1 MEFMKAND
9 IRKSFLDFF
18 ETKSHYV
25 KNSFSLVPKN
35 DKSLLLINAGMA
47 PLKNYFLGIETPPA
61 KRMAT
66 CQKCVRTGDIENI
79 GKTARHATFFEMLG
93 NFSFG
98 DYFKNEAT
106 AFAWEY
112 VTKVLKMDEE
122 KLWVTVYE
130 EDDEAYGIWK
140 DKVGV
145 NPDRIVKLG
154 KEDNFWEIGNGQG
167 PCGPCSE
174 IYIDR
179 GEEFGCGHENC
190 KPGCDCD
197 RFLEFWNLV
206 FTQFDKQVDGSYKKL
221 EHPNIDT
228 GMGLE
233 RMACIM
239 QGVDSI
245 FDIDTMKNI
254 RDKVC
259 EISGKKYQQDEK
271 TDISIRIITDHI
283 RAITFMVSDGIVPSN
298 EGRGYVL
305 RRLARRAMRH
315 AKLLGIEQKF
325 IETLAN
331 VVIDVYQDGYE
342 ELGQNRDYINKVLK
356 IEEEKFGETIETGMN
371 ILNQYIEDA
380 QKDNNSKIN
389 GQDAFKLYD
398 TYGFP
403 LELTLEIAEE
413 KNCSVDIQEFENQM
427 EMQRQRARNARAKGS
442 DIGWKD
448 EISSLDLSVKNAEF
462 IGYEK
467 LEDENEIADIV
478 IDGKLSNKAVQGQEI
493 ILIFDRTP
501 FYAESGGQVGDT
513 GLIKNADAQIQVN
526 NVTKSTNG
534 LFLHHCTVNKGEVK
548 KGAKVQLLVDVKKR
562 FATMRNHTATHL
574 LHKALKVVLGD
585 HIQQA
590 GSLVSPDRLR
600 FDFNHFAQVSKEEL
614 MKVEQLVN
622 EQIYNAI
629 DVQTQVMDIE
639 DAKNTGAMSLFD
651 EKYGE
656 TVRVLS
662 IGEFSKEFCGGT
674 HVKNSND
681 IGMFKIV
688 SEGGVASGV
697 RRIEAIT
704 GYSVYNFIVEK
715 QELIENV
722 SSTLKTS
729 QDNLQKRATD
739 LMAENK
745 SLQKKIKEVQ
755 SAGAKTD
762 IDSVIKSAKQIKDV
776 NLVISSY
783 EDMEDDI
790 LRDFAQNIIDKV
802 ENAIVVFSNVN
813 SENQKL
819 TFLCMV
825 SKNLIPK
832 YNAGK
837 IVKEVAMVTG
847 GNGGG
852 KPNMAMAG
860 GKDVSKI
867 QEALSKAEEVV
878 ENI

>member
-18 ETKSHYV
+18 KSKEHYV

-106 AFAWEY
+106 AFAWEF

-130 EDDEAYGIWK
+130 EDDEAFGIWK

-271 TDISIRIITDHI
+271 TDVSIRIITDHI

-371 ILNQYIEDA
+371 ILNQYIADA
-380 QKDNNSKIN
+380 QKANNSKIN

-413 KNCSVDIQEFENQM
+413 KNCSVDIEEFENQM

-448 EISSLDLSVKNAEF
+448 EISSLDLSVKSSEF
-462 IGYEK
+462 TGYEK
-467 LEDENEIADIV
+467 LEDKAVIADII
-478 IDGKLSNKAVQGQEI
+478 IDGKLSDKANQGQEI

-513 GLIKNADAQIQVN
+513 GLIKNADVEIQVN

-534 LFLHHCTVNKGEVK
+534 LFLHHCKLNKGEVK
-548 KGAKVQLLVDVKKR
+548 KGDKVELFVDVKNR

-639 DAKNTGAMSLFD
+639 DAKKTGAMSLFD

-662 IGEFSKEFCGGT
+662 IGDFSKEFCGGT
-674 HVKNSND
+674 HVKNSNE

-722 SSTLKTS
+722 SSILKTS
-729 QDNLQKRATD
+729 QDNLQKRASD
-739 LMAENK
+739 LMTENK
-745 SLQKKIKEVQ
+745 NLQKKIKEVQ

-762 IDSVIKSAKQIKDV
+762 IDSVIKSAKKIKDV
-776 NLVISSY
+776 NLLISSY
-783 EDMEDDI
+783 EDMEDGI

-802 ENAIVVFSNVN
+802 ENAVVVFSNLN
-813 SENQKL
+813 TENQKL

-825 SKNLIPK
+825 AKNLIPK

-867 QEALSKAEEVV
+867 QEALSKAEEVLA
-878 ENI
+878 NI

>member
-18 ETKSHYV
+18 ESKEHYV

-106 AFAWEY
+106 AFAWEF

-130 EDDEAYGIWK
+130 EDDEALGIWR

-179 GEEFGCGHENC
+179 GEEFGCGHKDC

-271 TDISIRIITDHI
+271 TDVSIRIITDHI

-371 ILNQYIEDA
+371 ILNQYITDA
-380 QKDNNSKIN
+380 QKANNSKIN

-413 KNCSVDIQEFENQM
+413 KNCSVDIEEFENQM

-467 LEDENEIADIV
+467 LEDIAVIADII
-478 IDGKLSNKAVQGQEI
+478 IDGKLSDKAAQGQEV

-513 GLIKNADAQIQVN
+513 GLIKNSNVEIQVN

-534 LFLHHCTVNKGEVK
+534 LFLHHCKISKGEVK
-548 KGAKVQLLVDVKKR
+548 KGDKVELFVDVKNR

-574 LHKALKVVLGD
+574 LHKALKIVLGD

-639 DAKNTGAMSLFD
+639 DAKKTGAMSLFD

-662 IGEFSKEFCGGT
+662 IGDFSKEFCGGT

-729 QDNLQKRATD
+729 QDNLQKRASD
-739 LMAENK
+739 LMTENK
-745 SLQKKIKEVQ
+745 NLQKKIKEVQ

-762 IDSVIKSAKQIKDV
+762 IDSVIKSAKKIKDA
-776 NLVISSY
+776 NLVISSF

-802 ENAIVVFSNVN
+802 ENSVVVFSNVN
-813 SENQKL
+813 TENQKL

-825 SKNLIPK
+825 AKNLIPK

-867 QEALSKAEEVV
+867 QEALSKAEEVLA
-878 ENI
+878 NI

>member
-130 EDDEAYGIWK
+130 EDDEAFGIWK

-259 EISGKKYQQDEK
+259 EISGKKYQQDDK
-271 TDISIRIITDHI
+271 TDVSIRIITDHI

-371 ILNQYIEDA
+371 ILNQYIADA
-380 QKDNNSKIN
+380 QKENNSKIS

-413 KNCSVDIQEFENQM
+413 KNCSVDIEEFENQM

-448 EISSLDLSVKNAEF
+448 EISSLDLSVKNSEF
-462 IGYEK
+462 VGYEK
-467 LEDENEIADIV
+467 LEDEIEIADIV
-478 IDGKLSNKAVQGQEI
+478 IDGKLSDKADQGQEI

-501 FYAESGGQVGDT
+501 FYAESGGQIGDT
-513 GLIKNADAQIQVN
+513 GLIKNDNLEIQVN

-802 ENAIVVFSNVN
+802 ENAIVVFSNLN

>member
-18 ETKSHYV
+18 KSKEHYV

-106 AFAWEY
+106 AFAWEF

-122 KLWVTVYE
+122 KIWVTVYE
-130 EDDEAYGIWK
+130 EDDEAFGIWK

-271 TDISIRIITDHI
+271 TDVSIRIITDHI

-342 ELGQNRDYINKVLK
+342 ELGQNREYINKVLK

-371 ILNQYIEDA
+371 ILNQYIADA
-380 QKDNNSKIN
+380 QKANNSKIN

-413 KNCSVDIQEFENQM
+413 KNCSVDIEEFENQM

-448 EISSLDLSVKNAEF
+448 EISSLDLSVKSSEF
-462 IGYEK
+462 TGYEK
-467 LEDENEIADIV
+467 LEDTAVIADII
-478 IDGKLSNKAVQGQEI
+478 IDGKLSDKANQGQEI

-513 GLIKNADAQIQVN
+513 GIIKNADVEIQVN

-534 LFLHHCTVNKGEVK
+534 LFLHHCKLNKGELK
-548 KGAKVQLLVDVKKR
+548 KGDKVELFVDVKNR
-562 FATMRNHTATHL
+562 LATMRNHTATHL

-639 DAKNTGAMSLFD
+639 DAKKTGAMSLFD

-662 IGEFSKEFCGGT
+662 IGDFSKEFCGGT

-722 SSTLKTS
+722 SSILKTS
-729 QDNLQKRATD
+729 QDNLQKRASD
-739 LMAENK
+739 LMTENK
-745 SLQKKIKEVQ
+745 NLQKKIKEVQ

-762 IDSVIKSAKQIKDV
+762 IDSVIKSAKKINDV
-776 NLVISSY
+776 NLLISSY

-802 ENAIVVFSNVN
+802 ENAVVVFSNVN
-813 SENQKL
+813 TENQKL

-825 SKNLIPK
+825 AKNLTPK

-867 QEALSKAEEVV
+867 QEALSKAEEVLA
-878 ENI
+878 NI

>member
-18 ETKSHYV
+18 KSKEHYV

-106 AFAWEY
+106 AFAWEF

-130 EDDEAYGIWK
+130 EDDEAFGIWK

-259 EISGKKYQQDEK
+259 EISSKKYQQDEK
-271 TDISIRIITDHI
+271 TDVSIRIITDHI

-371 ILNQYIEDA
+371 ILNQYIADA
-380 QKDNNSKIN
+380 QKANNSKIN

-413 KNCSVDIQEFENQM
+413 KNCSVDIEEFENQM

-448 EISSLDLSVKNAEF
+448 EISSLDLSVKSSKF

-467 LEDENEIADIV
+467 LEDTTVIADII
-478 IDGKLSNKAVQGQEI
+478 IDGKLSDKANQGQEI

-513 GLIKNADAQIQVN
+513 GLIKNADVEIQVN

-534 LFLHHCTVNKGEVK
+534 LFLHHCKLNKGELK
-548 KGAKVQLLVDVKKR
+548 KGDKVELFVDVKNR

-639 DAKNTGAMSLFD
+639 DAKKTGAMSLFD

-662 IGEFSKEFCGGT
+662 IGDFSKEFCGGT

-722 SSTLKTS
+722 SSILKTS
-729 QDNLQKRATD
+729 QDNLQKRVSD
-739 LMAENK
+739 LMTENK
-745 SLQKKIKEVQ
+745 NLQKKIKEVQ

-762 IDSVIKSAKQIKDV
+762 IDSVIKSAKKINDV
-776 NLVISSY
+776 NLLISSY

-802 ENAIVVFSNVN
+802 ENAVVVFSNVN
-813 SENQKL
+813 TENQKL

-825 SKNLIPK
+825 AKNLIPK

-867 QEALSKAEEVV
+867 QEALSKAEEVLA
-878 ENI
+878 NI

>member
-9 IRKSFLDFF
+9 IRRKYLDFF
-18 ETKSHYV
+18 ATKEHYV

-47 PLKNYFLGIETPPA
+47 PLKNYFLGVETPPA
-61 KRMAT
+61 KRMTT

-98 DYFKNEAT
+98 DYFKTEAT
-106 AFAWEY
+106 AFAWEF
-112 VTKVLKMDEE
+112 VTKVLKIEE
-122 KLWVTVYE
+122 DKLWVTVYE
-130 EDDEAYGIWK
+130 EDEEALSIWK

-145 NPDRIVKLG
+145 NPDRLVKLG
-154 KEDNFWEIGNGQG
+154 KDDNFWEIGNGQG

-179 GEEFGCGHENC
+179 GEEFGCDDPNC
-190 KPGCDCD
+190 RPGCDCD

-206 FTQFDKQVDGSYKKL
+206 FTQYDKQADGSLKKL

-245 FDIDTMKNI
+245 FDIDTMKQI

-259 EISGKKYQQDEK
+259 EISAKKYQSDDK
-271 TDISIRIITDHI
+271 TDVSIRIITDHM

-315 AKLLGIEQKF
+315 AKLLGIKGKFVEQM
-325 IETLAN
+325 IN
-331 VVIDVYQDGYE
+331 VVIEAYADGYPDLLE
-342 ELGQNRDYINKVLK
+342 NKEYICKILT

-371 ILNQYIEDA
+371 ILNTYIEDA
-380 QKDNNSKIN
+380 VKNNNSKIK
-389 GQDAFKLYD
+389 GEDAFKLYD

-413 KNCSVDIQEFENQM
+413 KNCTVDIKEFENQM

-448 EISSLDLSVKNAEF
+448 EISSLDLSVKQNEF
-462 IGYEK
+462 VGYDTLVLENKIG
-467 LEDENEIADIV
+467 DIV
-478 IDGKLSNKAVQGQEI
+478 LESSLVDEARDGQEVV
-493 ILIFDRTP
+493 LIFDKTP
-501 FYAESGGQVGDT
+501 FYAESGGQVGDIGKIT
-513 GLIKNADAQIQVN
+513 TNSCEITVN
-526 NVTKSTNG
+526 DVKKATNG
-534 LFLHHCTVNKGEVK
+534 LFLHHCTVESGKVK
-548 KGAKVQLLVDVKKR
+548 KGDMVKLAVDEKTR
-562 FATMRNHTATHL
+562 LATRRNHTATHL
-574 LHKALKVVLGD
+574 LHKALKMVLGE

-590 GSLVSPDRLR
+590 GSLVTSKRLR
-600 FDFNHFAQVSKEEL
+600 FDFNHFSSMNKEEIA
-614 MKVEQLVN
+614 KVEKIVN
-622 EQIYNAI
+622 EQIFSALFVNT
-629 DVQTQVMDIE
+629 DVMSIE
-639 DAKNTGAMSLFD
+639 DAKNTGATSLFD

-662 IGEFSKEFCGGT
+662 IGDFSKEFCGGT
-674 HVKNSND
+674 HVSNSNE
-681 IGMFKIV
+681 IGMFKIL

-704 GYSVYNFIVEK
+704 GYCVYEHLLEK
-715 QELIENV
+715 QCLLDSISAV
-722 SSTLKTS
+722 AKTS
-729 QDNLQKRATD
+729 EDNLEKRVADVLEENKNLQKK
-739 LMAENK
+739 L
-745 SLQKKIKEVQ
+745 KEIQ
-755 SAGAKTD
+755 SSSAKGD
-762 IDSVIKSAKQIKDV
+762 IDSMIKDAKKINNV

-783 EDMEDDI
+783 ENVQDDV
-790 LRDFAQNIIDKV
+790 LRDIAQNIIDKG
-802 ENAIVVFSNVN
+802 EDMIVVFSNVN
-813 SENQKL
+813 TETEKL
-819 TFLCMV
+819 SFICMV
-825 SKNLIPK
+825 AKNLVPK

-837 IVKEVAMVTG
+837 IVKEVAIVTG

-860 GKDVSKI
+860 GKDITKI
-867 QEALSKAEEVV
+867 SEALSRAKEVV
-878 ENI
+878 QSI

>member
-18 ETKSHYV
+18 ESKEHYV

-106 AFAWEY
+106 AFAWEF

-130 EDDEAYGIWK
+130 DDDEAYGIWK

-179 GEEFGCGHENC
+179 GEEFGCGHKDC

-271 TDISIRIITDHI
+271 TDVSIRIITDHI

-371 ILNQYIEDA
+371 ILNQYITDA
-380 QKDNNSKIN
+380 QKANNSKIN

-413 KNCSVDIQEFENQM
+413 KNCSVDIEEFENQM

-448 EISSLDLSVKNAEF
+448 EISSLDLSVKNTEF

-467 LEDENEIADIV
+467 LEDTAVIADI
-478 IDGKLSNKAVQGQEI
+478 IINGKLSDKASQGQEI
-493 ILIFDRTP
+493 ILIFDKTP

-513 GLIKNADAQIQVN
+513 GLIKNATVEIQVN

-534 LFLHHCTVNKGEVK
+534 LFLHHCKISKGELK
-548 KGAKVQLLVDVKKR
+548 KGDKVELFVDVKNR

-639 DAKNTGAMSLFD
+639 DAKKTGAMSLFD

-674 HVKNSND
+674 HVKNSNE

-722 SSTLKTS
+722 SSILKTS
-729 QDNLQKRATD
+729 QDNLQKRASD
-739 LMAENK
+739 LMTENK
-745 SLQKKIKEVQ
+745 NLQKKIKEVQ

-762 IDSVIKSAKQIKDV
+762 IDSVIKSAKKIKDI
-776 NLVISSY
+776 NLLISSY

-813 SENQKL
+813 TENQKL

-825 SKNLIPK
+825 AKNLIPK

-867 QEALSKAEEVV
+867 QEALSKAEEVLA
-878 ENI
+878 NI

>member
-18 ETKSHYV
+18 KSKEHYV

-106 AFAWEY
+106 AFAWEF

-271 TDISIRIITDHI
+271 TDVSIRIITDHI

-325 IETLAN
+325 IEILAN

-371 ILNQYIEDA
+371 ILNQYIADA
-380 QKDNNSKIN
+380 QKANNSKIN

-413 KNCSVDIQEFENQM
+413 KNCSVDIEEFENQM

-448 EISSLDLSVKNAEF
+448 EISSLNLSVKSSKF

-467 LEDENEIADIV
+467 LEDTTVIADII
-478 IDGKLSNKAVQGQEI
+478 IDGKLSDKANQGQEI

-513 GLIKNADAQIQVN
+513 GLIKNADVEIQVN

-534 LFLHHCTVNKGEVK
+534 LFLHHCKLNKGELK
-548 KGAKVQLLVDVKKR
+548 KGDKVELSVDVKNR

-639 DAKNTGAMSLFD
+639 DAKKTGAMSLFD

-662 IGEFSKEFCGGT
+662 IGDFSKEFCGGT

-681 IGMFKIV
+681 IGMFKII

-722 SSTLKTS
+722 SSILKTS
-729 QDNLQKRATD
+729 QDNLQKRASD
-739 LMAENK
+739 LMTENK
-745 SLQKKIKEVQ
+745 NLQKKIKEVQ

-762 IDSVIKSAKQIKDV
+762 IDSVIKSAKKIKDV
-776 NLVISSY
+776 NLLISSY
-783 EDMEDDI
+783 EDMEDGI

-802 ENAIVVFSNVN
+802 ENAVVVFSNVN
-813 SENQKL
+813 TENQKL

-825 SKNLIPK
+825 AKNLIPK

-837 IVKEVAMVTG
+837 IVKEVAIVTG

-867 QEALSKAEEVV
+867 QEALSKAEEVLA
-878 ENI
+878 NI

>member
-18 ETKSHYV
+18 KSKEHYV

-106 AFAWEY
+106 AFAWEF

-271 TDISIRIITDHI
+271 TDVSIRIITDHI

-371 ILNQYIEDA
+371 ILNQYIADA
-380 QKDNNSKIN
+380 QKANNSKIN

-413 KNCSVDIQEFENQM
+413 KNCSVDIEEFENQM
-427 EMQRQRARNARAKGS
+427 EIQRQRARNARAKGS

-448 EISSLDLSVKNAEF
+448 EISSLDLSVKNTEF

-467 LEDENEIADIV
+467 LEDKAVIADII
-478 IDGKLSNKAVQGQEI
+478 IDGKLSDKANQGQEI

-513 GLIKNADAQIQVN
+513 GLIKNADVEIQVN

-534 LFLHHCTVNKGEVK
+534 LFLHHCKLNKGELK
-548 KGAKVQLLVDVKKR
+548 KGDKVELFVDVKNR

-639 DAKNTGAMSLFD
+639 DAKKTGAMSLFD

-662 IGEFSKEFCGGT
+662 IGDFSKEFCGGT

-681 IGMFKIV
+681 IGMFKII

-722 SSTLKTS
+722 SSILKTS
-729 QDNLQKRATD
+729 QDNLQKRASD

-745 SLQKKIKEVQ
+745 NLQKKIKEVQ

-762 IDSVIKSAKQIKDV
+762 IDSVIKSAKKIKDV
-776 NLVISSY
+776 NLLISSY
-783 EDMEDDI
+783 EDMEDGI

-802 ENAIVVFSNVN
+802 ENAVVVFSNLN
-813 SENQKL
+813 TENQKL

-825 SKNLIPK
+825 AKNLIPK

-860 GKDVSKI
+860 GKDVSKT
-867 QEALSKAEEVV
+867 QEALSKAEEVLA
-878 ENI
+878 NI

>member
-18 ETKSHYV
+18 KSKEHYV

-106 AFAWEY
+106 AFAWEF

-271 TDISIRIITDHI
+271 TDVSIRIITDHI

-325 IETLAN
+325 IEILAN

-371 ILNQYIEDA
+371 ILNQYIADA
-380 QKDNNSKIN
+380 QKANNSKIN

-413 KNCSVDIQEFENQM
+413 KNCSVDIEEFENQM

-467 LEDENEIADIV
+467 LEDIAVIADIV
-478 IDGKLSNKAVQGQEI
+478 IDGKLSDKATQGQEI
-493 ILIFDRTP
+493 ILIFEKTP

-513 GLIKNADAQIQVN
+513 GLIKNATVEIQVN

-534 LFLHHCTVNKGEVK
+534 LFLHHCKLNKGELK
-548 KGAKVQLLVDVKKR
+548 KGDKVELLVDVKNR

-639 DAKNTGAMSLFD
+639 DAKKTGAMSLFD

-662 IGEFSKEFCGGT
+662 IGDFSKEFCGGT

-704 GYSVYNFIVEK
+704 GYSVYKFIVEK

-729 QDNLQKRATD
+729 QDNLLKRASD

-745 SLQKKIKEVQ
+745 NLQKKIKEVQ

-762 IDSVIKSAKQIKDV
+762 IDSVIKSAKKINDV
-776 NLVISSY
+776 NLLISSY

-802 ENAIVVFSNVN
+802 ENAVVVFSNVN
-813 SENQKL
+813 TENQKL

-825 SKNLIPK
+825 AKNLIPK

-867 QEALSKAEEVV
+867 QEALSKAEEVLA
-878 ENI
+878 NI